1 MKEFQGYHKCSLD
14 SHFIL
19 QKKKNFLKALI
30 KAIDIIY
37 PILMQ
42 SRTPKS
48 QFVLPGVGVMLAAV
62 NVYRMDQVH

>member
-1 MKEFQGYHKCSLD
+1 M
-14 SHFIL
+14 
-19 QKKKNFLKALI
+19 KALI

-48 QFVLPGVGVMLAAV
+48 QFVLPGVGVTIGAV
-62 NVYRMDQVH
+62 KVYRMDQVH

>member
-19 QKKKNFLKALI
+19 QKKNFLKALI

>member
-1 MKEFQGYHKCSLD
+1 MKEFQGYNKYSLN
-14 SHFIL
+14 SYFIL
-19 QKKKNFLKALI
+19 QKNCMKALI

-48 QFVLPGVGVMLAAV
+48 QFVLPGVGVMLADV
-62 NVYRMDQVH
+62 KVYRMDQIH